1 MKVEKVVLT
10 IAGSDSGGGAGIQ
23 ADLKTMSAIGVFGTS
38 VITSVT
44 AQNTQGVRDVLALPQ
59 SLVISQMEAVFEDF
73 QVGAVKIGMLS
84 EGDIARKVADFLRRH
99 RVHNLVI
106 DPVMIATSGDRLT
119 DNEVLQVYKTELFP
133 LAKIITPNLPETEWL
148 LNRKISTPLAMQQA
162 AKELL
167 AFGSESVL
175 VKGGHLPGKTM
186 TDVWYSHSFPT
197 PLIIQTDRVETTN
210 THGTGCTLS
219 SAIAS
224 YLALGFSMKQAV
236 ELGIAYTH
244 SAILYA
250 KNTSIGCGHGSVQ
263 HFWNIKHHTPMHVV
277 EEKTLQNICP
287 QNE

>member
-197 PLIIQTDRVETTN
+197 PFIIQTDHVETTN

-250 KNTSIGCGHGSVQ
+250 KNTSIGCGHSPVQ
-263 HFWNIKHHTPMHVV
+263 HFWNIKHHTPIHVV